1 VCDRFYYTLEKI
13 GEILHMAKSGR
24 LIVKVDE
31 QISHK
36 LLGQV
41 LIDEKGTKIGK
52 IIELIGSV
60 KSPYASVITTIDS
73 KYSVGG
79 GKVFTSDAHN
89 QQFNSSRKKG
99 RLKRRRRT

>member
-1 VCDRFYYTLEKI
+1 MEKI
-13 GEILHMAKSGR
+13 GEILHLAKSGR

-36 LLGQV
+36 LIGQALV
-41 LIDEKGTKIGK
+41 DDKGIKIGK

-60 KSPYASVITTIDS
+60 KSPYASVIPSVDS

-79 GKVFTSDAHN
+79 KVFSSNARN
-89 QQFNSSRKKG
+89 QQSNSSRKRG
-99 RLKRRRRT
+99 RMKRRRKM